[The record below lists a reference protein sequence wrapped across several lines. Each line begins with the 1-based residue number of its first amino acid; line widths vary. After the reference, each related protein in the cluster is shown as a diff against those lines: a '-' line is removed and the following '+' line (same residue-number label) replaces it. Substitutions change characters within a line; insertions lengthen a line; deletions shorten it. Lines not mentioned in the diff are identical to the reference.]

1 MKHRLF
7 LIIIFLL
14 LYSCSNLPTGANRTR
29 INVDYSNWNI
39 FSSKHKNTRKSIE
52 AHLIGQDWVALS
64 KDNYQYKFWFEDFDI
79 KNQDNDYLVSL
90 KFQLRNLEDSVLIS
104 RFETI
109 NYKLTDELVQKT
121 KKSAPTSLDITNL
134 ENDELVLS
142 ILVGQK
148 SVKILK
154 DMLIKVIK

>member
-1 MKHRLF
+1 MKYSIF
-7 LIIIFLL
+7 LIIILF

-29 INVDYSNWNI
+29 VDVDYSNWNI

-64 KDNYQYKFWFEDFDI
+64 KDNYQYKFWFEDFDV
-79 KNQDNDYLVSL
+79 KNQDNDYLISL
-90 KFQLRNLEDSVLIS
+90 KFQLRNLEDSTLITK
-104 RFETI
+104 FETI

-121 KKSAPTSLDITNL
+121 KKQVPPSLDISDL

-142 ILVGQK
+142 VLVGQK